1 MFVSFNSTNSI
12 NGSNNPSG
20 PSLVESS
27 YIRDNHSEVLLRGRW
42 ADVGQQARKPPS
54 TGRVTP
60 LIMLLFSL
68 SRNKMLFT
76 TSSTS
81 AHRHTH
87 HTQLYRANPD
97 TTCADQ
103 SHYVPNPHHANWSR
117 DLSVGNTALTLGRFP
132 CMQELN
138 TNRTRLP
145 VLPDQDCCDW
155 PAKRPRG
162 IRDFMLWAF
171 SGSLQPKR
179 PMSVITTVGFT
190 VFTRIWTQDDTWV
203 NPVIEKTSEPVFVQT
218 TLIPLSILFFML
230 AAGQAAV
237 SKVTS

>member
-1 MFVSFNSTNSI
+1 MFLTFNSTNSI

-27 YIRDNHSEVLLRGRW
+27 YIRDNHSEVLLRAAGRR

-97 TTCADQ
+97 TTCAAQ
-103 SHYVPNPHHANWSR
+103 RAGLSLSLCPEPSSCKLISLCGLVTCLWVTLLSH
-117 DLSVGNTALTLGRFP
+117 
-132 CMQELN
+132 
-138 TNRTRLP
+138 
-145 VLPDQDCCDW
+145 
-155 PAKRPRG
+155 
-162 IRDFMLWAF
+162 
-171 SGSLQPKR
+171 
-179 PMSVITTVGFT
+179 
-190 VFTRIWTQDDTWV
+190 
-203 NPVIEKTSEPVFVQT
+203 
-218 TLIPLSILFFML
+218 
-230 AAGQAAV
+230 
-237 SKVTS
+237 